1 MRKIV
6 LPVLLASL
14 LTPTGGQSL
23 SNSSSNQQS
32 RTQIA
37 LLGTG
42 TPNADP
48 DRSGPAV
55 AIIVN
60 DTPYVV
66 DCGPGVVRRATAAHR
81 KGVKGLAVEKLRR
94 LFITHLHSDHT
105 AGLPDFIFTPAAL
118 ERDAPLEIYGP
129 PGIRKMTDHILK
141 AYAEDINIRL
151 RGLEPAKP
159 RGYEVRVNEIK
170 PGVVYRDENVT
181 VKAFPVKHG
190 SWKHAFGFRFETVDR
205 TVVISGDCALSES
218 VIENCQGC
226 DVLIHEVY
234 STTGFARRPPEWR
247 RYHSNFHTSSKELAE
262 IATKAKP
269 GLLILYHQLLWSATP
284 QQLLEEIRQGYQ
296 GRVVFGNDLDV
307 Y

>member
-1 MRKIV
+1 MRKII
-6 LPVLLASL
+6 LPVLLVLL
-14 LTPTGGQSL
+14 LTPIGSQSL

-37 LLGTG
+37 LLGAG

-55 AIIVN
+55 AIVVN
-60 DTPYVV
+60 DTPYAV
-66 DCGPGVVRRATAAHR
+66 DCGPGVVRRAAAAAR

-105 AGLPDFIFTPAAL
+105 VGLPDFIFTPAVL

-170 PGVVYRDENVT
+170 PGVIYRDENVT

-190 SWKHAFGFRFETVDR
+190 SWKHAFGFRFETADR
-205 TVVISGDCALSES
+205 TVVISGDCAPSES
-218 VIENCQGC
+218 IVEACQGC

-234 STTGFARRPPEWR
+234 STAGFARRPPEWQ
-247 RYHSNFHTSSKELAE
+247 RYHSNFHTSSRELAE
-262 IATKAKP
+262 IAAKAKP
-269 GLLILYHQLLWSATP
+269 GLLILYHQLLWGATP
-284 QQLLEEIRQGYQ
+284 EQLLDEIRQGYQ
-296 GRVVFGNDLDV
+296 GKVVFGNDLEV